1 MQSAPES
8 AFRKLWDLDAVVTRV
23 DAAVLRLRALA
34 VASVSFFLGVAGH
47 VTADGRL
54 PGLPVLA
61 AFFAFSVLLCV
72 PMLTRPASTTR
83 VVAMVT
89 VGQTLL
95 HVLLGATAG
104 HTGDVTRAA
113 TTKPGTLAPGTTG
126 SLPMVDGRRLGSLQ
140 DAYAPVTGVDAP
152 RPALPVGHLL
162 DDVQANA
169 PMMAAHLAVAVL
181 VGLWLARGERALWT
195 LVALAGRQVVPAV
208 VHHPVGLPA
217 RVVPL
222 PAHRLP
228 VRTTD
233 HLASPQNRRGPPLL
247 AA

>member
-1 MQSAPES
+1 M
-8 AFRKLWDLDAVVTRV
+8 VTRV
-23 DAAVLRLRALA
+23 DAAVLWTRALV
-34 VASVSFFLGVAGH
+34 VASACFFLGVAGH

-54 PGLPVLA
+54 PGLPVLI
-61 AFFAFSVLLCV
+61 AFFAVSVLLSV
-72 PMLTRPASTTR
+72 PMLTRPASTAR
-83 VVAMVT
+83 VVAVVS

-104 HTGDVTRAA
+104 HVGDDAPAA
-113 TTKPGTLAPGTTG
+113 TTDLGTTGRGTTVPGATG

-140 DAYAPVTGVDAP
+140 DAYAPVAGVDAP
-152 RPALPVGHLL
+152 RPVLPVGHLL

-195 LVALAGRQVVPAV
+195 LVALAGRQVVPEVV

-228 VRTTD
+228 VRTTG
-233 HLASPQNRRGPPLL
+233 HLASPRSRRGPPLL
-247 AA
+247 VA